1 MSLKTNSWWSLS
13 LEIWEMTG
21 RYRQLIWLFV
31 EFVNNLNMGALCS
44 GNIFNEL
51 QDKHGAEFVK
61 LMVAENS
68 KDLVQSH
75 FEGLYNS
82 SDAMFK
88 NVHGNINGQ
97 Y

>member
-1 MSLKTNSWWSLS
+1 
-13 LEIWEMTG
+13 
-21 RYRQLIWLFV
+21 
-31 EFVNNLNMGALCS
+31 MGALCS

-68 KDLVQSH
+68 KDLVQTH

-97 Y
+97 YEHQLTSLEQKYSGIKSKISSIPGGIEGL